1 MVRGNKSR
9 RTLHPCRPVDGR
21 YANTSAGRQAS
32 ETHPDEMP
40 RGVATIS
47 IKEGKYENI
56 LSRDIMV
63 NYAKE
68 KM

>member
-1 MVRGNKSR
+1 
-9 RTLHPCRPVDGR
+9 VDGR
-21 YANTSAGRQAS
+21 YANTSARRQAS

-47 IKEGKYENI
+47 IKEGKCENI